1 MWVGLEMVKF
11 TGKDKEFIHE
21 NFDEAYNIINMY
33 DVEEVLIT
41 IAKFIAAYCYDD
53 EYELTE
59 LGEIAQEVY
68 TRIYENNREILEK

>member
-1 MWVGLEMVKF
+1 MGLEMVKF
-11 TGKDKEFIHE
+11 TDKDKEFINE
-21 NFDEAYNIINMY
+21 NFDGAYDIINMY

>member
-1 MWVGLEMVKF
+1 VGLEMVKF
-11 TGKDKEFIHE
+11 TGKDKEFINE

>member
-1 MWVGLEMVKF
+1 MVKF
-11 TGKDKEFIHE
+11 TVEDIKFINE
-21 NFDEAYNIINMY
+21 NFDEAHDMLHIY
-33 DVEEVLIT
+33 DAEEVLII

-59 LGEIAQEVY
+59 LGETAQSAY

>member
-1 MWVGLEMVKF
+1 MVKF
-11 TGKDKEFIHE
+11 TDKDKEFINE
-21 NFDEAYNIINMY
+21 NFDEAYGIINMY

>member
-1 MWVGLEMVKF
+1 MGLELVKF
-11 TGKDKEFIHE
+11 TDKDKEFINE
-21 NFDEAYNIINMY
+21 NFDEAYDIINMY